1 MVVLSTFIFKPRGTW
16 VFETL
21 KSLENVLSEAAVQ
34 RCSVKRGLLRNFA
47 KFTGKHLCQS
57 HFFNKV
63 AVMRSAAFLKKRL
76 WSRCFPVDF
85 VKLLRTPF
93 FVEYLWWLLQYFVRI
108 QTKLSQETLLQ
119 LKFSSLC
126 NERRCEKIG
135 EITGPK
141 TGIPFQKS
149 SLFKN
154 IC

>member
-108 QTKLSQETLLQ
+108 QTKLSQETLL
-119 LKFSSLC
+119 
-126 NERRCEKIG
+126 
-135 EITGPK
+135 
-141 TGIPFQKS
+141 
-149 SLFKN
+149 
-154 IC
+154 

>member
-63 AVMRSAAFLKKRL
+63 AVMRSAAFKK
-76 WSRCFPVDF
+76 
-85 VKLLRTPF
+85 
-93 FVEYLWWLLQYFVRI
+93 
-108 QTKLSQETLLQ
+108 ETLEQ
-119 LKFSSLC
+119 VFSCGFCEIIKNTFFRRIPLVAASVLC
-126 NERRCEKIG
+126 
-135 EITGPK
+135 TDPD
-141 TGIPFQKS
+141 
-149 SLFKN
+149 
-154 IC
+154 

>member
-1 MVVLSTFIFKPRGTW
+1 MVVLYTFIFKPCGAW
-16 VFETL
+16 VYETL
-21 KSLENVLSEAAVQ
+21 KSLENVRSEAAVQ
-34 RCSVKRGLLRNFA
+34 RCSVKRGVLRNFA

-93 FVEYLWWLLQYFVRI
+93 FVEYLWWLLQYFVQI